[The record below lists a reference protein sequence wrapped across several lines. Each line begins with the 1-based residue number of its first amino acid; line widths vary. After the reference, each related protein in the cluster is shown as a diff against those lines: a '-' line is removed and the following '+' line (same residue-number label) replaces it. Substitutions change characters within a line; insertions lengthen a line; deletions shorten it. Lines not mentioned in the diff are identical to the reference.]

1 MTGFRIERFSFD
13 SAAIQVWQQNERVNN
28 NWPVVYAINND
39 KQIYVGET
47 VNAATRMHQHLST
60 PQRQQLESVQI
71 ILNERSNK
79 SVCLDLES
87 QLIRYFAADG
97 KFEVLNGNAGISDA
111 DYFQREEYRKSFDE
125 LFNELYEEGFLTRP
139 VPELINSNLFK
150 YSPFKAL
157 NKDQSIALSGIL
169 ERLLGDLEDS
179 ISSELVI
186 QGDPGTGK
194 TIVAIYLVKLLRDIA
209 THLPDELIGDESA
222 FAEYFNP
229 TNKEL
234 VGMYRI
240 GLVVPQ
246 QSLRKTIQDVF
257 DKTPGLSK
265 EMILSPFDVGKSRD
279 SWDLLIVDEAHRLGI
294 RANQSSAIQNK
305 QFGEINE
312 ELFGEDSLDFTQLD
326 WIRARSRN
334 RILMVDSAQSIR
346 PADLP
351 KQAIDD
357 LVSRAREVENFFL
370 LASQMRVTGGED
382 YISFVQSLL
391 SDGPVQASGFGTY
404 ELKLFNSFSAMK
416 REVIRRN
423 NDEGL
428 ARLLAGFAW
437 PWNSK
442 QEKTAFD
449 IEIDGERLFWNRS
462 NTDWVNTKTSI
473 DEVGSIHTIQGY
485 DLNYAGVIIGPD
497 LSFDEERQKI
507 VFNRDKYFDV
517 KGRENN
523 KKLGLEFTDEDIRKY
538 VLNIY
543 RVLMTR
549 GIQGT
554 FVYVVDDALRR
565 HFENYFPSLE
575 EGPK

>member
-1 MTGFRIERFSFD
+1 MTGFRIERFPFD
-13 SAAIQVWQQNERVNN
+13 SSAIQVWQQANRVNN

-71 ILNERSNK
+71 ILTERSNK

-97 KFEVLNGNAGISDA
+97 KFQVLNGNAGISDA
-111 DYFQREEYRKSFDE
+111 DYYQREEYRKSFDE
-125 LFNELYEEGFLTRP
+125 LFNELHEEGFLTRT

-209 THLPDELIGDESA
+209 THLPDDLIGDESA
-222 FAEYFNP
+222 FAEYFTP
-229 TNKEL
+229 RNKEL

-257 DKTPGLSK
+257 DKTPGLGK
-265 EMILSPFDVGKSRD
+265 EMILSPFDVGMSQD

-294 RANQSSAIQNK
+294 RANQSSAQKNR

-312 ELFGEDSLDFTQLD
+312 KLFGEDSLSYTQLD

-357 LVSRAREVENFFL
+357 LISRAKRVENFFL
-370 LASQMRVTGGED
+370 LTSQMRVTGGED

-391 SDGPVQASGFGTY
+391 SDVPVQASGFGSY
-404 ELKLFNSFSAMK
+404 ELRLFDSFIAMK
-416 REVIRRN
+416 REVIKKN
-423 NDEGL
+423 HDEGL

-442 QEKTAFD
+442 QDNTAFD
-449 IEIDGERLFWNRS
+449 IEIEGERLFWNRS
-462 NTDWVNTKTSI
+462 KTDWVNSKTSI

-497 LSFDEERQKI
+497 ISFDEESQKI
-507 VFNRDKYFDV
+507 VFNRDNYFDV

-523 KKLGLEFTDEDIRKY
+523 KKLGLEFTDENIRQY

-549 GIQGT
+549 GIRGT
-554 FVYVVDDALRR
+554 FVYVVDEPLRR
-565 HFENYFPSLE
+565 HLGRHLPYPSLN
-575 EGPK
+575 

>member
-1 MTGFRIERFSFD
+1 MTGFRIERFAFD
-13 SAAIQVWQQNERVNN
+13 STAIQVWQQKDRLNN
-28 NWPVVYAINND
+28 NWPVVYAINNE

-47 VNAATRMHQHLST
+47 VTAATRMQQHLAT

-97 KFEVLNGNAGISDA
+97 KFEVLNGNAGISEA
-111 DYFQREEYRKSFDE
+111 DYFQRDEYRKSFDE
-125 LFNELYEEGFLTRP
+125 LFNELYEEGLLTRP

-157 NKDQSIALSGIL
+157 NKDQSVALSGIL

-209 THLPDELIGDESA
+209 THLPDDLIGDESA
-222 FAEYFNP
+222 FAEYFTH

-334 RILMVDSAQSIR
+334 RILLVDSAQSIR

-391 SDGPVQASGFGTY
+391 SNEPLQSSGFGSY
-404 ELKLFNSFSAMK
+404 ELKLFDSFSAMK
-416 REVIRRN
+416 REVIERN

-442 QEKTAFD
+442 QDKTAFD
-449 IEIDGERLFWNRS
+449 IEIEGERLFWNRS
-462 NTDWVNTKTSI
+462 NTDWVNSKSSI

-485 DLNYAGVIIGPD
+485 DLNYAGVIIGSD
-497 LSFDEERQKI
+497 LSFDENSQKI
-507 VFNRDKYFDV
+507 VFNRDNYFDV

-523 KKLGLEFTDEDIRKY
+523 KKLGLKFTDEDIRQY

-549 GIQGT
+549 GIHGT
-554 FVYVVDDALRR
+554 FVYVVDEALRR
-565 HFENYFPSLE
+565 HFRSYIPET
-575 EGPK
+575 